1 MPAACPDAF
10 ALKNSGLDAFLYADV
25 GAELNGSPLTILSV
39 LARLGQDPWAQAAG
53 WAALPTAAAID
64 GLSGSIEQMPLAP
77 AALAGSRE
85 IAARL
90 VQLLP
95 GKAMHNVPA
104 KPGNAKSALATA
116 NGLPLSMLWCGLA
129 VWMALNVLTML
140 HASTDGITPAERPM
154 AIAGSTSAAAPAFPD
169 HAAVGRPAPPV
180 VP

>member
-1 MPAACPDAF
+1 MPAAYPDAF

-25 GAELNGSPLTILSV
+25 GAELNGSPLTVLSV
-39 LARLGQDPWAQAAG
+39 LARLDKDPWAQAAG

-77 AALAGSRE
+77 AALARRRE

-95 GKAMHNVPA
+95 GKAMPVVPA
-104 KPGNAKSALATA
+104 KPGGMKPASARVD
-116 NGLPLSMLWCGLA
+116 GLPVAILWCGLT

-140 HASTDGITPAERPM
+140 HPATDAMKPAKRPV
-154 AIAGSTSAAAPAFPD
+154 AIAGSTSAAALALPD
-169 HAAVGRPAPPV
+169 HAAVAPPAT
-180 VP
+180 PIDP